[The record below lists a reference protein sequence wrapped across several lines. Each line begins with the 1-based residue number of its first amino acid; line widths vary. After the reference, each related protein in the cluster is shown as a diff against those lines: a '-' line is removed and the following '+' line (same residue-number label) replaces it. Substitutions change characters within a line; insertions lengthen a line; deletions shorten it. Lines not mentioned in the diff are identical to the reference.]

1 MKNDLSQKIHGNT
14 IHVFCIFGKDGISFS
29 YEYKITLLSKKSKM
43 IFSQKNTLK
52 DDISDITEKDD
63 THPRK
68 DDIGILD

>member
-14 IHVFCIFGKDGISFS
+14 IHVFCIFGKV
-29 YEYKITLLSKKSKM
+29 TLLSKKSKM

-52 DDISDITEKDD
+52 DDISDITKKDD